1 MIPKMIFRKI
11 LVQTAWLVFAFGCI
25 SPNGQCADDAAG
37 MVLIPAGRYTPL
49 FRAEK
54 AAKEIPINS
63 FLLDVLPV
71 TNGDFLDFVRA
82 NPKWRRSQANRAAVD
97 EVYLKHWSGDLL
109 FDEKIKNAPVTF
121 VSYYAAK
128 AYAQWRDKRLP
139 NVAEWEYT
147 AAASPTR
154 ADGQNDA
161 AFQKQILAWYS
172 SPSPETLPNVG
183 SNPANFFGVRDLH
196 GLVWEWTGDFYT
208 TLGMAEAVCAGGV
221 KDAKDRGDYPAFMR
235 FGFRSS
241 LKMEYAVHNL
251 GFRCAKNIGETES
264 PERGGGAGS
273 R

>member
-1 MIPKMIFRKI
+1 
-11 LVQTAWLVFAFGCI
+11 
-25 SPNGQCADDAAG
+25 
-37 MVLIPAGRYTPL
+37 MVLVPAGRYVPQFSSGKGATD
-49 FRAEK
+49 F
-54 AAKEIPINS
+54 PIKS

-71 TNGDFLDFVRA
+71 TNGDFLEFVRA
-82 NPKWRRSQANRAAVD
+82 KPKWRRSQVSRAAAD
-97 EVYLKHWSGDLL
+97 ELYLKHWSDDLQ

-139 NVAEWEYT
+139 TVAEWEYV

-161 AFQKQILAWYS
+161 AFQKQILAWYT
-172 SPSPETLPNVG
+172 SPTPDTLPNVG
-183 SNPANFFGVRDLH
+183 SNRANIFGAQDLH

-208 TLGMAEAVCAGGV
+208 TLAMAEAVCGGGA

-241 LKMEYAVHNL
+241 LQMNYAVHNL
-251 GFRCAKNIGETES
+251 GFRCAKDISKDAN
-264 PERGGGAGS
+264 
-273 R
+273 